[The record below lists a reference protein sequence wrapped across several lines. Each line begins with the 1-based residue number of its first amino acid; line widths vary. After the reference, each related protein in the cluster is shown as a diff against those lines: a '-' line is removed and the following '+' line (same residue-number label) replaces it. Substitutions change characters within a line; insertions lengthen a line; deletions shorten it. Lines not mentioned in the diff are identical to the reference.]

1 MKLKVF
7 FLIVMFLFFSQCK
20 KKHMNNTNRI
30 YYKTEEFLSFENNAQ
45 IKYDE
50 ANAIFLEYLKKEHI
64 KLTPV
69 FLFCEGEDYL
79 FGVTTD
85 PSQDKMNRSWKLY
98 KLKVNSQSENTE
110 PMQGQVK
117 E

>member
-1 MKLKVF
+1 MKLRIF
-7 FLIVMFLFFSQCK
+7 FLIVMFLFSQCK
-20 KKHMNNTNRI
+20 KENMNNTN
-30 YYKTEEFLSFENNAQ
+30 KTEEFTSFENNAQ
-45 IKYDE
+45 IKYDA

-69 FLFCEGEDYL
+69 FLFCEGDDYL

-98 KLKVNSQSENTE
+98 KLKVNSQSGNTE